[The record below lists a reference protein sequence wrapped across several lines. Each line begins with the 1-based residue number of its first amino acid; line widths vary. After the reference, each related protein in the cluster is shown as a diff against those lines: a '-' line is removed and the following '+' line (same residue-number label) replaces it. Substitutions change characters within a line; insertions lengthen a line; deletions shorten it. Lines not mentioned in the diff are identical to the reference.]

1 MSMKI
6 LGMVKYL
13 LLIVGLT
20 TSLSA
25 AGFNVQNFKY
35 QTVNIN
41 DVVGDGRW
49 TLVMI
54 WTTDCVPCEE
64 QKPMIQEFHDA
75 HFESNARVIGIAA
88 DGMGKIDEI
97 SGIIERHKTTY
108 PNYIADAKTFK
119 DDYAGL
125 TKKKY
130 RATPTYILF
139 DPDGAMKGVAVGP
152 ISRDKLEAAV
162 N

>member
-1 MSMKI
+1 MSMNARAI
-6 LGMVKYL
+6 VKYL

-20 TSLSA
+20 TSLSVA
-25 AGFNVQNFKY
+25 AFNVQNFKY
-35 QTVNIN
+35 QSVDIN

-64 QKPMIQEFHDA
+64 QKPMIQEFHNA
-75 HFESNARVIGIAA
+75 HVETDARVIGIAA

-97 SGIIERHKTTY
+97 SRIIEKHNTTY

-125 TKKKY
+125 TGKAY

-152 ISRDKLEAAV
+152 ISREKLEAAV